1 MDLIEILWRQDM
13 DLGVSREAYDLN
25 MRRQLEKD
33 REIELQKQQVLKS
46 QWSCVVLKKFLSI
59 KKNYSELNPEMFLHN
74 LSHL

>member
-1 MDLIEILWRQDM
+1 M

-46 QWSCVVLKKFLSI
+46 QWRCVVLKKILSI
-59 KKNYSELNPEMFLHN
+59 KKNYSELNPEMFCTIFRI
-74 LSHL
+74 SDVF

>member
-46 QWSCVVLKKFLSI
+46 QWSCVVLKKKI
-59 KKNYSELNPEMFLHN
+59 
-74 LSHL
+74 

>member
-1 MDLIEILWRQDM
+1 M

-33 REIELQKQQVLKS
+33 RERELQKQQVLKS
-46 QWSCVVLKKFLSI
+46 QWSCVVLIFFLSI

-74 LSHL
+74 ISHL